1 MAGQVLVKEK
11 RYEGKYVAMVSFTDN
26 RVVASGDDPAKVVKL
41 AEKKGVSQPVVL
53 FVPKGNIT
61 QIY

>member
-11 RYEGKYVAMVSFTDN
+11 RYEGKYVAMVSFTNN

-41 AEKKGVSQPVVL
+41 AEMKGVSQPVVL